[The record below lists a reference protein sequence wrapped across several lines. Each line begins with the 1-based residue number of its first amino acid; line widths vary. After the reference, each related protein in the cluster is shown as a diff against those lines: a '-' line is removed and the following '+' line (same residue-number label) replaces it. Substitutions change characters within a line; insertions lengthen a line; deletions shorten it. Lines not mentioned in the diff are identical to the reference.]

1 MHDIERMIGDHI
13 TTQRLKMKSAFL
25 FLLALY
31 LVLMGISAYEL
42 IVLVHRLPF
51 EASTVY
57 DIVVRPLESLIV
69 AGAIV
74 IPWRLL
80 ESRRGKLTPAPIL
93 IALLVV
99 GYLQYSAHVELRAS
113 IGL

>member
-1 MHDIERMIGDHI
+1 
-13 TTQRLKMKSAFL
+13 MKSALL

-31 LVLMGISAYEL
+31 LILLSISAYEL
-42 IVLVHRLPF
+42 IMLIGRLPF
-51 EASTVY
+51 EASTVS
-57 DIVVRPLESLIV
+57 DIIVRPLMPLFV
-69 AGAIV
+69 AAAIV

-99 GYLQYSAHVELRAS
+99 GYLQYSAHVELMAS
-113 IGL
+113 VGL

>member
-1 MHDIERMIGDHI
+1 
-13 TTQRLKMKSAFL
+13 
-25 FLLALY
+25 
-31 LVLMGISAYEL
+31 
-42 IVLVHRLPF
+42 
-51 EASTVY
+51 
-57 DIVVRPLESLIV
+57 VRPLESLIV